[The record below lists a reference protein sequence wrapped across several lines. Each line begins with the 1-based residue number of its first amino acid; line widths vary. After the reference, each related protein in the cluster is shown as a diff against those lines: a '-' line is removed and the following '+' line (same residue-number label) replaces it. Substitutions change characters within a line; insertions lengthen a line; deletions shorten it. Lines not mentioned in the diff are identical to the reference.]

1 MAKKQ
6 QKRKVTQPQV
16 EEQQQESMIQE
27 AEMLE
32 RIKKTVRVAL
42 EQQKLEHYGYKV
54 SSEAFCQM
62 NSWLEL
68 TAMQWEHLL
77 DFVIGEMPKSI
88 SINPSGALEFKT
100 SQTEGEIILRTR
112 TAKRNFQLFVKTKEF
127 SRTVELF
134 GNSEFKIVYE
144 VIDGKVLAR
153 RINPN
158 NVSFSLDIISG
169 KRTLGIAFNAINTS
183 FAMLRNENFAEALF
197 KAKKP
202 IARTRVVQ
210 EFFPSVRDFWIKNKV
225 DRKFHIFHHCDEDI
239 VSYSTNGMRFFYKDS
254 EQTIFIDKNAITVTG
269 LEETE
274 AVDILSGYAEK
285 LSLTDKNRI

>member
-6 QKRKVTQPQV
+6 QRTNNQQEEEQRQY
-16 EEQQQESMIQE
+16 EEQQMKEEIS
-27 AEMLE
+27 
-32 RIKKTVRVAL
+32 RKVRMYL
-42 EQQKLEHYGYKV
+42 EQEKLEHYGYKV
-54 SSEAFCQM
+54 SIQAFRQM
-62 NSWLEL
+62 NEWLEL
-68 TAMQWEHLL
+68 TAIQWETLL
-77 DFVIGEMPKSI
+77 DFVIGEMPSKIEVNNGSI
-88 SINPSGALEFKT
+88 EFKT
-100 SQTEGEIILRTR
+100 SQTEGEIILRPR
-112 TAKRNFQLFVKTKEF
+112 TPKRNFQLFVKTKEF

-285 LSLTDKNRI
+285 LSLIDKNRI

>member
-16 EEQQQESMIQE
+16 EEQQELMIQE

-32 RIKKTVRVAL
+32 RIKKKVRVGL

-54 SSEAFCQM
+54 SMQAFVQM

-68 TAMQWEHLL
+68 TAMQWETLL
-77 DFVIGEMPKSI
+77 DFVIGDMPKQIEVNNNSH
-88 SINPSGALEFKT
+88 LEFKT
-100 SQTEGEIILRTR
+100 GKTEGEIILRPR

-134 GNSEFKIVYE
+134 ENGEFKIVYE

-169 KRTLGIAFNAINTS
+169 KRTLGIAFNAVNTS
-183 FAMLRNENFAEALF
+183 FKALRNENFAEALF

-202 IARTRVVQ
+202 TARTRVVQ